1 MENIIFDDNTNNTI
15 GFYKDLV
22 KAMKE
27 ETKKSVESGAYEQAQ
42 YNCEGLLELESMK
55 DYEGLIVLSE
65 NNGMGF
71 TAKTYEQVMKEKENK

>member
-22 KAMKE
+22 RAMKE
-27 ETKKSVESGAYEQAQ
+27 ETKKSVESGEYEQAQ
-42 YNCEGLLELESMK
+42 YNCECLLELESMK
-55 DYEGLIVLSE
+55 DYEGLIELSE

-71 TAKTYEQVMKEKENK
+71 TCKKYAPCRY

>member
-1 MENIIFDDNTNNTI
+1 MENIIFDNNTDNAI

-22 KAMKE
+22 RLMKE
-27 ETKKSVESGAYEQAQ
+27 EAKKSVESGDYEQAQ
-42 YNCEGLLELESMK
+42 YNCECLLELESMK

-71 TAKTYEQVMKEKENK
+71 TCVKYEPCKH

>member
-1 MENIIFDDNTNNTI
+1 MDNIIYTSDDNAI

-27 ETKKSVESGAYEQAQ
+27 ETKKSVESGEYEQAQ
-42 YNCEGLLELESMK
+42 YNCECLQEIEKYKDYDGLL
-55 DYEGLIVLSE
+55 VLSE

-71 TAKTYEQVMKEKENK
+71 TCKKYKEGE